1 MGFRQL
7 LGPRPNSQAHPS
19 RTPFP
24 TCSMTTWP
32 NLYFL
37 QHPPTRIYPERP
49 YFQQACLKAFSK
61 PDASHHSPRL
71 PFSSLHSNPPPPAV
85 NPTPIPPANLV
96 SQTFFWDDGRISK
109 CQFSGAATAWTAPV
123 AGALE
128 PSRFSYAKKSKTLRR
143 TTPEVDCVAPSQKY
157 HYQNDFVPPPRH
169 PIPP

>member
-1 MGFRQL
+1 MRDPATAGRNSKFNIQNHSPLNPFIPEPLIPSYFISPSETCAMGFRQW

-37 QHPPTRIYPERP
+37 QHPPTRIYPKRP

-85 NPTPIPPANLV
+85 NPTSLPPSSPFRPISIGRPSNSPAIAEIQTVVERV
-96 SQTFFWDDGRISK
+96 SRMGGGRS
-109 CQFSGAATAWTAPV
+109 
-123 AGALE
+123 
-128 PSRFSYAKKSKTLRR
+128 
-143 TTPEVDCVAPSQKY
+143 
-157 HYQNDFVPPPRH
+157 
-169 PIPP
+169 